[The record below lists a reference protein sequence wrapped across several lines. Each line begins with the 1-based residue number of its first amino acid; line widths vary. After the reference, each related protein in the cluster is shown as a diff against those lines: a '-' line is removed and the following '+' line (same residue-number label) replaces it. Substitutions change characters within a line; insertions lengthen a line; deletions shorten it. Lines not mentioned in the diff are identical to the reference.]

1 MKEAIHHGFERVQF
15 ESDSKLLVDA
25 IHSRRRG
32 NSEFSLI
39 VNDII
44 LLMSSSYVNF
54 EVKFVR
60 RQANLVAHTL
70 ARAANVWASFH
81 RFEIIPLCIEH
92 LSVNDMN

>member
-1 MKEAIHHGFERVQF
+1 MLYMKEAIHHGFLRVQF

-25 IHSRRRG
+25 IHSRRRN

-54 EVKFVR
+54 
-60 RQANLVAHTL
+60 
-70 ARAANVWASFH
+70 
-81 RFEIIPLCIEH
+81 
-92 LSVNDMN
+92 D

>member
-1 MKEAIHHGFERVQF
+1 MKEAIHHGFLRVQF

-25 IHSRRRG
+25 IHLRRQN

-54 EVKFVR
+54 
-60 RQANLVAHTL
+60 
-70 ARAANVWASFH
+70 
-81 RFEIIPLCIEH
+81 
-92 LSVNDMN
+92 D